1 MQRPKLLIVVL
12 FQNLREAEPYYA
24 PTPAPPLP
32 GLLLA
37 GMTPPLVEVEVLHE
51 MVQPIDYAT
60 NADFVA
66 LSFMDYLAPHAFEV
80 AARFRRLGKVVVGGG
95 KYVSTFPDEAQPHFD
110 SILVG
115 EAQGVWPQMVSD
127 MVAGRLK
134 PRYVAP
140 EGASLAGI
148 PAPRYD
154 LAESAFSVPI
164 VTETSRGCPHGCTYC
179 QLNIRR
185 EPYRVRPVA
194 DVIRDLTS
202 HSGLPLH
209 RRKLAMILDN
219 NLGGDLAHAKALL
232 REIAKLDFWGIG
244 VQLSIDCLEDEEL
257 VDLLARARCCMA
269 FVGLESLSEA
279 SLRAVGKRHN
289 RVEEY
294 ERLFVRLHRRG
305 IVTFAGLMFALDEDT
320 AEDYAALAE
329 KLERTGVCVVLP
341 SIAVPIR
348 GTPLHRKLS
357 ADGRIVDADLSHYEG
372 DHLVFRHPSL
382 SAEEI
387 LEAYTR
393 FNRTFYAWPAIAR
406 RLLRFLRVQSREE
419 GLLAFALKLAIGSFA
434 LLRLSIFER
443 SHARHRVRGWKKA
456 AASSGTQPLASPAAI
471 G

>member
-1 MQRPKLLIVVL
+1 
-12 FQNLREAEPYYA
+12 
-24 PTPAPPLP
+24 
-32 GLLLA
+32 
-37 GMTPPLVEVEVLHE
+37 
-51 MVQPIDYAT
+51 
-60 NADFVA
+60 
-66 LSFMDYLAPHAFEV
+66 
-80 AARFRRLGKVVVGGG
+80 
-95 KYVSTFPDEAQPHFD
+95 
-110 SILVG
+110 
-115 EAQGVWPQMVSD
+115 
-127 MVAGRLK
+127 
-134 PRYVAP
+134 
-140 EGASLAGI
+140 
-148 PAPRYD
+148 
-154 LAESAFSVPI
+154 
-164 VTETSRGCPHGCTYC
+164 
-179 QLNIRR
+179 
-185 EPYRVRPVA
+185 VRPVA

-456 AASSGTQPLASPAAI
+456 AASSGTQPLASPASL